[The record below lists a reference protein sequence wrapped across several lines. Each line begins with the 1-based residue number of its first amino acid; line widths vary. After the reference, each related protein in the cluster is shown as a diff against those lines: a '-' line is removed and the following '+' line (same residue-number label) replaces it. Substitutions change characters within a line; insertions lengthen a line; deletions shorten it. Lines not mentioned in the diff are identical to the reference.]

1 MHASGATGFARIAHG
16 RQSPRGL
23 IALPRDM
30 PLLSVFPAF
39 ARLLSRALSSGPMTD
54 HMAARQREA
63 DLIDACKRAGGA
75 IFLAPSSSL
84 GGLYAARAAA
94 LLAERVPGIRIVA
107 LDDVFHER
115 RITDAGFDDVR
126 PTATFLRDPDLAGL
140 PTINCAYM
148 PTAWLHFD
156 QLQRLGSGRRVDL
169 PQLMYAL
176 DIPLVYQSG
185 QVTREQTLAHAA
197 QFDAMRGRFAD
208 ALSVRTLDAILQ
220 MRMDGDRQP
229 LLDVLCPMEQEY
241 YSVYSAVE
249 HPLRIGAGEH
259 YVDIG
264 AYRGDTVKKFRAAS
278 RHRYAAIHA
287 FEPDPENFAA
297 LQQGLADDDGR
308 TTLYNA
314 AVSDVAGP
322 VAFDARGTMGSRIDG
337 SGAARVDGVR
347 LDDLIE
353 EVSVLKM
360 DVEGAEARVLRG
372 GAALIGRCRPRM
384 AITCYHHA
392 LDLLDIVAELDR
404 ILPDAKLRLRQYAF
418 YFYDTVLYV
427 E

>member
-1 MHASGATGFARIAHG
+1 
-16 RQSPRGL
+16 
-23 IALPRDM
+23 
-30 PLLSVFPAF
+30 
-39 ARLLSRALSSGPMTD
+39 MTD
-54 HMAARQREA
+54 PLAALQCEA
-63 DLIDACKRAGGA
+63 DLIDACRRAGGA

-84 GGLYAARAAA
+84 GGLYAARAAT

-115 RITDAGFDDVR
+115 RITDAGFEDVR
-126 PTATFLRDPDLAGL
+126 PTATFLRDPELAGL

-156 QLQRLGSGRRVDL
+156 QLQRLGNGRRIDL

-176 DIPLVYQSG
+176 DMPLVYQSG

-197 QFDAMRGRFAD
+197 QFDSVRGRLAD
-208 ALSVRTLDAILQ
+208 ALSVRTLDALLQ
-220 MRMDGDRQP
+220 MRMDGNRRP

-249 HPLRIGAGEH
+249 HPLSIGAGEH

-278 RHRYAAIHA
+278 RHDYAAIHA
-287 FEPDPENFAA
+287 FEPDPANFAA
-297 LQQGLADDDGR
+297 LQHGLAEDGGR

-314 AVSDVAGP
+314 AVADVAGTL
-322 VAFDARGTMGSRIDG
+322 AFDAQGTMGSRLDG
-337 SGAARVDGVR
+337 NGSARVDCLR
-347 LDDLIE
+347 LDDVVEHVTL
-353 EVSVLKM
+353 LKM
-360 DVEGAEARVLRG
+360 DVEGAEPKVLRG
-372 GAALIGRCRPRM
+372 GANLIRRCRPRM

-392 LDLLDIVAELDR
+392 LDLLDIVAELDL
-404 ILPDAKLRLRQYAF
+404 ILPDAKLRLRQYAMY
-418 YFYDTVLYV
+418 YFDSVLYV